1 MNLPLAPGYVL
12 PLLLALAPMSAHASV
27 PASAPAAAPLQAAS
41 PAGGTTAPPP
51 AAPAPPPPDAS
62 RTSTPAAPSP
72 QPAAPAGREAQDIGY
87 LTADRLAG
95 QCSNAG
101 SPDISYCFAYL
112 AAVHDTMRAYEIWL
126 GEKEFCMPA
135 NAPQSELKQTFL
147 TYITAYPENR
157 QGQAASV
164 IAMALRQT
172 YPCADAK

>member
-1 MNLPLAPGYVL
+1 MKLPPAASTYVL
-12 PLLLALAPMSAHASV
+12 PLLLVLVSAGV
-27 PASAPAAAPLQAAS
+27 QAAQ
-41 PAGGTTAPPP
+41 PQP
-51 AAPAPPPPDAS
+51 PAPP
-62 RTSTPAAPSP
+62 APV
-72 QPAAPAGREAQDIGY
+72 AKETQDIGY

-95 QCSNAG
+95 QCTNAG

-172 YPCADAK
+172 YPCADGK

>member
-1 MNLPLAPGYVL
+1 MRARPSACVL
-12 PLLLALAPMSAHASV
+12 PLLLALASPGLHAAEPQAGAAQAAPPSR
-27 PASAPAAAPLQAAS
+27 PQTPAAPGPGAAPQSA
-41 PAGGTTAPPP
+41 APPP
-51 AAPAPPPPDAS
+51 ASAG
-62 RTSTPAAPSP
+62 
-72 QPAAPAGREAQDIGY
+72 GRETQDIGY

-95 QCSNAG
+95 QCTNAG

-135 NAPQSELKQTFL
+135 NAPQSELKQAFL

-172 YPCADAK
+172 YPCADTK